1 MDKLNKTYDDF
12 FKQVMPESPL
22 KEAFRK
28 WNETTKQIK
37 EKQKKCSKCGQ
48 PVKSKNSQDRQL
60 FNERRK
66 ELYRWYVR
74 AEAVGIPRLPAH
86 RPSKNVRQ
94 DWEYKIVEAEME
106 SIL

>member
-37 EKQKKCSKCGQ
+37 DKQNEEK
-48 PVKSKNSQDRQL
+48 
-60 FNERRK
+60 
-66 ELYRWYVR
+66 
-74 AEAVGIPRLPAH
+74 
-86 RPSKNVRQ
+86 
-94 DWEYKIVEAEME
+94 
-106 SIL
+106 